1 MIRCCTTVDERHPTL
16 YMKKGGCGFKCVLNV
31 YSFRWC
37 YWTQHADLFRWA
49 WAALNVPLA
58 SFGILKRKLPTTVY
72 IYIVSDMMLFY
83 VIGCSVTYRSILE
96 NNIGMIPLF
105 MPTMQQNSTPLV
117 AMLLWRVG
125 GFTTWGIN
133 HFKNGLSVSQ
143 KQGEKQPAPL
153 YMTYNHHHALMLGP
167 QEDLM
172 KLLDN
177 QQVWSSNGAKENGT
191 MYWRHTIISSW
202 MSQEVSKRL
211 VSRL

>member
-1 MIRCCTTVDERHPTL
+1 MLYYCWWKTSYTL
-16 YMKKGGCGFKCVLNV
+16 HEKRGLWFQVCVKCLFLSLVLLN
-31 YSFRWC
+31 
-37 YWTQHADLFRWA
+37 
-49 WAALNVPLA
+49 AARRFVQMSMSSVKCP
-58 SFGILKRKLPTTVY
+58 FGILWYTEKKASNY
-72 IYIVSDMMLFY
+72 SIYIVSDMMLFY

-125 GFTTWGIN
+125 RFTTWGIN
-133 HFKNGLSVSQ
+133 HFKNGLSVGQ

-191 MYWRHTIISSW
+191 M
-202 MSQEVSKRL
+202 
-211 VSRL
+211 